1 MLWYDYLAHFVAG
14 AFLANGVPHFV
25 QCICGNKFQTP
36 FARPRGVGASSA
48 LANVIWG
55 WFNFIIGG
63 VLLRLSFPPL
73 PPPPALSLATM
84 LGVLVTSVAS
94 IRAGAQQR
102 PASIRNRM
110 LVRRAR
116 IVAFLIFGL
125 SGGADANQ
133 EGKDMKLE
141 DMGFVMRAA
150 DTPAQIDRLRQLPP
164 RTFVARTKGGR
175 RYYLYA
181 DPDYCKCVFVGDELA
196 MKNYRDLVSPP
207 PQAPMSIGP
216 GKPSVASEM
225 IQEMDPV
232 LGGTIYDGDI
242 LDW

>member
-1 MLWYDYLAHFVAG
+1 
-14 AFLANGVPHFV
+14 
-25 QCICGNKFQTP
+25 
-36 FARPRGVGASSA
+36 
-48 LANVIWG
+48 
-55 WFNFIIGG
+55 
-63 VLLRLSFPPL
+63 
-73 PPPPALSLATM
+73 
-84 LGVLVTSVAS
+84 
-94 IRAGAQQR
+94 
-102 PASIRNRM
+102 M

-150 DTPAQIDRLRQLPP
+150 DTPGQIERLRQLPP
-164 RTFVARTKGGR
+164 RTFVARTKDGR

-196 MKNYRDLVSPP
+196 MKNYRDLLSPP